1 VLIAADAGSAVSI
14 GSAAVAALVAILGVM
29 GYQSRRA
36 RLSAIRSAFNDVVGA
51 LASDDTR
58 QQLAAAVLLRRFFD
72 PTSEL
77 GARDVL
83 GRRRA
88 PYSGE
93 ALSVMAAVL
102 RGLPSGDLQKLLA
115 DGLAYAPTLEGADLQ
130 RTNLQGSYLPVRRS
144 DGSLER
150 ADFYRAD
157 LSGASLKEAR
167 AANAV
172 FYQARLRG
180 TVLRDAKLWDANFF
194 EADVTGAN
202 FAGARLA
209 GASFAE
215 CRGVPA
221 ELEPFLDS
229 ARRYTSADPAPEPAH
244 DRPSRPA
251 VFFSLPSTRTP
262 SQEAIRDRLAT
273 LLRREG
279 LTVQQLL
286 RTEYPPSNA
295 MSEICRRLTGCAGAV
310 VFGMCPADDA
320 EGEPSAGVTPW
331 AHVEAGMAYGCNLP
345 LLIVREPGV
354 GSGAF
359 DNAVAGHRTYML
371 DLVERWE
378 DDAVVTAIRPWLS
391 ELGIPP
397 TGHGY

>member
-1 VLIAADAGSAVSI
+1 MIAADAGSAVSI
-14 GSAAVAALVAILGVM
+14 GSAVVAAFVATLGVM

-36 RLSAIRSAFNDVVGA
+36 RLSAIRTAFDDVVGA
-51 LASDDTR
+51 LASDDVR
-58 QQLAAAVLLRRFFD
+58 HQLAAAVLLRRFFD

-88 PYSGE
+88 PYAGE

-130 RTNLQGSYLPVRRS
+130 RTNLQGAYLPVRRA
-144 DGSLER
+144 GGTLEC

-157 LSGASLKEAR
+157 VSGGSLKEAR

-180 TVLRDAKLWDANFF
+180 TVLRDADLRGANFF

-209 GASFAE
+209 EASFAE

-229 ARRYTSADPAPEPAH
+229 EGCYTSVDPAPEPAD
-244 DRPSRPA
+244 DRPSQQA
-251 VFFSLPSTRTP
+251 VFFGLPSRRTP
-262 SQEAIRDRLAT
+262 SQEAMCDRLAT

-279 LTVQQLL
+279 LTVQQLV
-286 RTEYPPSNA
+286 RRDYPPSNA
-295 MSEICRRLTGCAGAV
+295 MSEIYRRMTGCAGAV
-310 VFGMCPADDA
+310 VFGMCP
-320 EGEPSAGVTPW
+320 GEVAKDESSPGVTPW
-331 AHVEAGMAYGCNLP
+331 VHVEAGMAYGCSLP
-345 LLIVREPGV
+345 LLIVREQGV

-359 DNAVAGHRTYML
+359 DDAVAGHRTYIL
-371 DLVERWE
+371 DLVEQWE
-378 DDAVVTAIRPWLS
+378 DEAVMTAIRPWLS
-391 ELGIPP
+391 ELVRS
-397 TGHGY
+397 

>member
-1 VLIAADAGSAVSI
+1 MGSAVI
-14 GSAAVAALVAILGVM
+14 AAFVAILGLM
-29 GYQSRRA
+29 GYQNRRA
-36 RLSAIRSAFNDVVGA
+36 RLSAIRTAFDDVVGA
-51 LASDDTR
+51 LASDGAR

-115 DGLAYAPTLEGADLQ
+115 DGLAYAPTLEAADLQ
-130 RTNLQGSYLPVRRS
+130 RTNLQGAYLPVRRT
-144 DGSLER
+144 DGSLEG

-157 LSGASLKEAR
+157 VSSGSLKGAR

-180 TVLRDAKLWDANFF
+180 TVLRGADLRGANFF
-194 EADVTGAN
+194 EADVTGAD
-202 FAGARLA
+202 FGGAQLA
-209 GASFAE
+209 NASFAE
-215 CRGVPA
+215 SRGMPA

-229 ARRYTSADPAPEPAH
+229 ARRYTSEEPAPEPAQE
-244 DRPSRPA
+244 RPSRPA
-251 VFFSLPSTRTP
+251 VFFSLPSSRTP
-262 SQEAIRDRLAT
+262 SQEAMCDRLAT

-279 LTVQQLL
+279 LTVQRLL

-295 MSEICRRLTGCAGAV
+295 MSEIYRRLTGCAGVV
-310 VFGMCPADDA
+310 VFGMCLANA
-320 EGEPSAGVTPW
+320 AKEQSSAGATPW
-331 AHVEAGMAYGCNLP
+331 VHVEAGMAYGCTLP
-345 LLIVREPGV
+345 LLLVREPGV
-354 GSGAF
+354 DSGAF
-359 DNAVAGHRTYML
+359 DDVVAGYGTHML
-371 DLVERWE
+371 DLVDQW
-378 DDAVVTAIRPWLS
+378 DDETVMTAIRPWVS
-391 ELGIPP
+391 ELVGS
-397 TGHGY
+397 